1 MGKMDFSHFY
11 SGFTSVSA
19 ILCWMEYSVFKQSV
33 PKLLSLAWSNVCQR
47 QIPTSYKK
55 NRFCSKQ
62 KRLRFE
68 CRYPFMRPGN
78 GFLSAVRCRM
88 AKSRRTSWTMFSART
103 AKCWTLLNS
112 VEHSWG
118 IAHWISEKT
127 PIPPFHFFSRTKYI
141 HVVSF
146 SSFFP
151 ANLA

>member
-1 MGKMDFSHFY
+1 MGNMDFTHFY
-11 SGFTSVSA
+11 SGFISVPSA

-33 PKLLSLAWSNVCQR
+33 PKLLSLTWSHVCQR

-78 GFLSAVRCRM
+78 GFLSAVRRWM
-88 AKSRRTSWTMFSART
+88 ARSRGELLGQCSAPGPRSIEQ
-103 AKCWTLLNS
+103 CLNT

-118 IAHWISEKT
+118 IAHWMFKKT
-127 PIPPFHFFSRTKYI
+127 QNPSGSFLSRTIYR

-146 SSFFP
+146 SSFF
-151 ANLA
+151 

>member
-33 PKLLSLAWSNVCQR
+33 PKLLSLAWSNECQR

-78 GFLSAVRCRM
+78 GFLSAVRRRM
-88 AKSRRTSWTMFSART
+88 ARSRGELLGQCSAPGPRSIEQ
-103 AKCWTLLNS
+103 CLNT

-118 IAHWISEKT
+118 IARWMFKKDSN
-127 PIPPFHFFSRTKYI
+127 PSGSFLSRTKYI

-146 SSFFP
+146 SSFFYI
-151 ANLA
+151 